1 MTDDL
6 IARLRDASAKWK
18 DAHLNVASPLF
29 GEAADEIEKLN
40 ATLEKVRR
48 SALTLTETQRQIY
61 DHYQAASKINREAV
75 GTLDSERECNALLT
89 AEIDRLR
96 QTLEWYAEQARLC
109 RLIHSEG
116 DAGRHA
122 LSEDGGKRAQ
132 QALTAIPET
141 AP

>member
-6 IARLRDASAKWK
+6 ITRLRETRLLSQRNQLALQA
-18 DAHLNVASPLF
+18 
-29 GEAADEIEKLN
+29 EAAAEIQKLN

-89 AEIDRLR
+89 AEVEALR
-96 QTLEWYAEQARLC
+96 GHADAMAEVLHQCTAV
-109 RLIHSEG
+109 
-116 DAGRHA
+116 
-122 LSEDGGKRAQ
+122 
-132 QALTAIPET
+132 LTANDCASVSKVLIAYRTAFPE
-141 AP
+141 PRHD